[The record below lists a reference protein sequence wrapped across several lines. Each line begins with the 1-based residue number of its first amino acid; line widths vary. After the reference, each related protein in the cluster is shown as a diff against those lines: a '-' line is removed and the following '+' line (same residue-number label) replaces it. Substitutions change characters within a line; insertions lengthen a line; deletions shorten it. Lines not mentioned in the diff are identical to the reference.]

1 MSGPSRARTGARAQG
16 RAQARAQTLFAV
28 VGALSVVEVASGV
41 LQGFYTPV
49 FSDVARALGIGDGDV
64 NWFEAAQ
71 LVASALLV
79 PVLARLADL
88 HGHRRVLLVSTA
100 VTAVGTWVMA
110 LAPTTGPA
118 GFAVFVVGSAL
129 QGAYVVWLPLEVAI
143 VHRRAAADDHR
154 TRRAAGVLVA
164 FLQVGVL
171 AGALTSGAL
180 VTALPVPVLLALP
193 AVVVTVCL
201 VVVRFGVEPDPARAP
216 GRLDLP
222 GLGLLTAALLLVMG
236 GLVALRVVGPGS
248 ALPWLLVLAGLA
260 TGWVLI
266 RVEARQPDPLLDVPV
281 LVAPAQWPV
290 QATAFLSGMSVLGAQ
305 IPLSTF
311 ARADPAVT
319 GYGLGASASF
329 VSVLIGLYVL
339 TLLTGALLLPLLSRR
354 LGGRRAM
361 AAGAATVAVGYALW
375 LPFHDTAAQALTNM
389 AVAGV
394 GSGLLVAALP
404 AAAVAAA
411 PADRTGFAAG
421 MTNSTKTVGGAI
433 ASAVFAVSLAAT
445 GSIDDPAAGTAPL
458 SGYLTVW
465 SVCAAAAALA
475 AVILL
480 TSERRRPGTATVPG
494 LRGST

>member
-1 MSGPSRARTGARAQG
+1 MTRAVRAP
-16 RAQARAQTLFAV
+16 TLFAV

-41 LQGFYTPV
+41 LQGFFTPV
-49 FSDVARALGIGDGDV
+49 FTDVARALGISDGDV

-88 HGHRRVLLVSTA
+88 HGHRRVLLASTA
-100 VTAVGTWVMA
+100 VTALGSWVMA
-110 LAPTTGPA
+110 VAPATGAA
-118 GFAVFVVGSAL
+118 GFGVFVVGSAL

-164 FLQVGVL
+164 FLQLGVL

-180 VTALPVPVLLALP
+180 VESVPVPVLLAIP
-193 AVVVTVCL
+193 ALVVTACL
-201 VVVRFGVEPDPARAP
+201 VVVAVGVEPDPPRAP

-222 GLGLLTAALLLVMG
+222 GLGLLTAALLLVMA
-236 GLVALRVVGPGS
+236 GLVAVRLLGPG
-248 ALPWLLVLAGLA
+248 AVLPWVLVLAGLA
-260 TGWVLI
+260 TGAQLV
-266 RVEARQPDPLLDVPV
+266 RVERRTAEPLVDVGVLAAR
-281 LVAPAQWPV
+281 AQWPV

-305 IPLSTF
+305 IPLSTY

-319 GYGLGASASF
+319 GYGLGAEASF

-339 TLLTGALLLPLLSRR
+339 TLLTGALLLTPLARW
-354 LGGRRAM
+354 LGTRRAM
-361 AAGAATVAVGYALW
+361 AAGSATVAVGYALW
-375 LPFHDTAAQALTNM
+375 LPFHDTTGQALTNM

-411 PADRTGFAAG
+411 PPARTGFAAG
-421 MTNSTKTVGGAI
+421 MTNCSKTVGGAI
-433 ASAVFAVSLAAT
+433 ASAGFAVALAST
-445 GSIDDPAAGTAPL
+445 GSIEDPTAGAAPL

-465 SVCAAAAALA
+465 AVCSATAALA
-475 AVILL
+475 AVVLL
-480 TSERRRPGTATVPG
+480 VTTDRRRPGPAPVPG
-494 LRGST
+494 LLRSTDQSR

>member
-1 MSGPSRARTGARAQG
+1 MTTAKLVVP
-16 RAQARAQTLFAV
+16 AQTLFAV
-28 VGALSVVEVASGV
+28 VGALAVVEVASGV

-49 FSDVARALGIGDGDV
+49 FTDVARALGIGDGDV

-88 HGHRRVLLVSTA
+88 HGHRRVLLASTL
-100 VTAVGTWVMA
+100 VTAAGTWVMA
-110 LAPTTGPA
+110 LAPTTGAA
-118 GFAVFVVGSAL
+118 GFGVFVVGSAL

-143 VHRRAAADDHR
+143 VHRRAAADDRR

-164 FLQVGVL
+164 FLQLGVL

-180 VTALPVPVLLALP
+180 VTALPVPVLLSLP
-193 AVVVTVCL
+193 AVVVTACAA
-201 VVVRFGVEPDPARAP
+201 VVWFGIEPDPARAP

-222 GLGLLTAALLLVMG
+222 GLGLLTTALLLVMG
-236 GLVALRVVGPGS
+236 GLVAVRLLGPGS
-248 ALPWLLVLAGLA
+248 PLPWLLVLAGLA
-260 TGWVLI
+260 TGWLLVH
-266 RVEARQPDPLLDVPV
+266 VEARQPEPLVDVPV
-281 LVAPAQWPV
+281 LVARAQWPV
-290 QATAFLSGMSVLGAQ
+290 QATAFLSGISVLGAQ
-305 IPLSTF
+305 IPLSTY

-319 GYGLGASASF
+319 GYGLGAEASF

-339 TLLTGALLLPLLSRR
+339 TLLTGALLLPLAAR
-354 LGGRRAM
+354 LLGPRPAI
-361 AAGAATVAVGYALW
+361 AAGAALVAVGYALW

-433 ASAVFAVSLAAT
+433 ASAVFAVALAST
-445 GSIDDPAAGTAPL
+445 GSIDDPAAGAAPL
-458 SGYLTVW
+458 AGYLTVW
-465 SVCAAAAALA
+465 AICAVSAAVA

-480 TSERRRPGTATVPG
+480 AAAPEPAAAPS
-494 LRGST
+494 

>member
-1 MSGPSRARTGARAQG
+1 MSTVTRPG
-16 RAQARAQTLFAV
+16 AQTLFAI
-28 VGALSVVEVASGV
+28 VGALSVVEVACGE

-49 FSDVARALGIGDGDV
+49 FTDVARALGIGDGDV

-110 LAPTTGPA
+110 LAPTTGAA
-118 GFAVFVVGSAL
+118 GFGVFVVGSAL

-143 VHRRAAADDHR
+143 VHRRAAADDRR
-154 TRRAAGVLVA
+154 TRRAAGTLVA

-171 AGALTSGAL
+171 VGALSSGAL
-180 VTALPVPVLLALP
+180 VTVLPVPVLLALP
-193 AVVVTVCL
+193 AVVVTLCL
-201 VVVRFGVEPDPARAP
+201 AVVRFGIEPDRARAP

-222 GLGLLTAALLLVMG
+222 GLALLTTALLLVMA
-236 GLVALRVVGPGS
+236 GLVAVRLLGPG
-248 ALPWLLVLAGLA
+248 AVLPWLLVAAGLA
-260 TGWVLI
+260 TLVLLV
-266 RVEARQPDPLLDVPV
+266 RVEARQTEPLVDVPV
-281 LVAPAQWPV
+281 LAAPGQWPI
-290 QATAFLSGMSVLGAQ
+290 QLTAFLFGMSVLGAQ
-305 IPLSTF
+305 VPLSTF

-319 GYGLGASASF
+319 GYGLGAAASF
-329 VSVLIGLYVL
+329 VSVLIGLYVI
-339 TLLTGALLLPLLSRR
+339 TLLAGALLLPLVARA
-354 LGGRRAM
+354 LGTRGAM
-361 AAGAATVAVGYALW
+361 AAGCVTVAVGYALW

-389 AVAGV
+389 GVAGV

-421 MTNSTKTVGGAI
+421 MTNTTKTIGGAI
-433 ASAVFAVSLAAT
+433 ASAVFAVALAAT
-445 GSIDDPAAGTAPL
+445 GGIDDPTAGAAPL

-465 SVCAAAAALA
+465 ALCSATAAIA
-475 AVILL
+475 AVALL
-480 TSERRRPGTATVPG
+480 LAPSQGPAAS
-494 LRGST
+494 LRAVGGEGVLPQSR